1 LDPTPELFSASDVQ
15 FVVVFVPFVLEFD
28 EFDTTQTDDV
38 ELEDE
43 LVELDTGA
51 TELETGATELE
62 TELDTPDALE
72 AFEDITEL
80 DDVEELFCEG
90 VTDDDEDLTLLED
103 YPDELFDY
111 AVEELLA

>member
-1 LDPTPELFSASDVQ
+1 
-15 FVVVFVPFVLEFD
+15 VVVFVPFVLEFD

-43 LVELDTGA
+43 LVKVLLLV
-51 TELETGATELE
+51 TELLEFALDDGTGDGELVLLE
-62 TELDTPDALE
+62 LADELDTPDALE
-72 AFEDITEL
+72 ALEDITEL

-90 VTDDDEDLTLLED
+90 VTDDDEDLALLED